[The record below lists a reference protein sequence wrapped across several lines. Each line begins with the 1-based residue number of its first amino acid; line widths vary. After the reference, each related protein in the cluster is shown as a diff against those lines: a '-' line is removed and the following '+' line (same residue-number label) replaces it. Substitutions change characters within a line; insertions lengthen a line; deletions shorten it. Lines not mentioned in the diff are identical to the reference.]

1 MILQHENM
9 RTNASELGF
18 HGLHIAIFS
27 GGFNL
32 NHQQTLCGL
41 SAARRVLI
49 AYRDFIH
56 FSVRRSASDRP
67 IVRIR

>member
-1 MILQHENM
+1 M
-9 RTNASELGF
+9 A
-18 HGLHIAIFS
+18 LHIAIFR

-41 SAARRVLI
+41 SAARRALI

>member
-1 MILQHENM
+1 
-9 RTNASELGF
+9 
-18 HGLHIAIFS
+18 
-27 GGFNL
+27 L
-32 NHQQTLCGL
+32 NHQQVLCGL
-41 SAARRVLI
+41 SGRQVLI